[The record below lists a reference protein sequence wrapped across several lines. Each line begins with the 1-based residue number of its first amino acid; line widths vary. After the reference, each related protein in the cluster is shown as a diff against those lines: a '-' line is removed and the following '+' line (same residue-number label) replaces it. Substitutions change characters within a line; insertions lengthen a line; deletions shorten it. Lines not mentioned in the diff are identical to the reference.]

1 MSKEDERQ
9 LENAETWDFEQPTA
23 REPVKSSRVVVSV
36 AFPREDFVRVSTCA
50 EQAGKKVSEFIR
62 EAAIE
67 RAAGQR
73 ESTLVHGSG
82 SVGTT
87 WWADRTPITRVVAYV
102 LSAMPP
108 TEESATT
115 YG

>member
-1 MSKEDERQ
+1 MNTEEDRK
-9 LENAETWDFEQPTA
+9 LEQAETWDFEQPVA
-23 REPVKSSRVVVSV
+23 HAPVKASRVVVSV
-36 AFPREDFVRVSTCA
+36 AFRREDFDQVSAYA

-67 RAAGQR
+67 KAIGQR
-73 ESTLVHGSG
+73 TSTLAHGSG

-87 WWADRTPITRVVAYV
+87 WWADRTPVTRVVAYG
-102 LSAMPP
+102 LSVKSR
-108 TEESATT
+108 TDESATT